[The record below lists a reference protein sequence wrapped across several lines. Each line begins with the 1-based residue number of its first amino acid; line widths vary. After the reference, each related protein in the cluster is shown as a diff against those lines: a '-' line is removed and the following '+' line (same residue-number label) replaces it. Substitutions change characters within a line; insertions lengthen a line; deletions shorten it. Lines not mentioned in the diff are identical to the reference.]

1 MTSPRYSLVLLAAA
15 TAVAASAAPTR
26 DARRQEIRRVLW
38 VPDLLPALEAEHYG
52 EGEMAPGAIAERV
65 SDKAK

>member
-1 MTSPRYSLVLLAAA
+1 
-15 TAVAASAAPTR
+15 
-26 DARRQEIRRVLW
+26 VLW